1 LITIDPVSHP
11 CEERCPAVEQH
22 PANTPKTG
30 CIHVTEFELV
40 SDFEPRGGQPRAIE
54 DLVNGLSRGYRHQTL
69 LGVTGSGKTF
79 MAANVI
85 ARARRPTLVIS
96 HNKTL
101 AAQLCAEYKRFFPYN
116 AVEYFVSYYDYYQP
130 EAYLPNRDLYI
141 EKEADI
147 NQEIDRLRH
156 SATRSLMDRRDVIVV
171 ASVSCIFG
179 LGSPEEYSSMGLL
192 AEVGKEVDRESILV
206 RLVEIQYERND
217 YEFSPG
223 KFRVRGNSID
233 ICPAYGGLA
242 FRIELSGDT
251 VSHLF
256 EMDALTGRKLRE
268 RTRMMIYPAKHFVMP
283 ADKIGKAIRT
293 IGKELEER
301 LVELRAD
308 GKEFEAIRLKQ
319 RTLYDLE
326 LLREVGYCPGIENY
340 SRHFDGRSPG
350 QRPFTL
356 MDYFPDDFLLVIDES
371 HVTIPQVRAM
381 YGGDLSRKRNLVDF
395 GFRLPS
401 AFDNRPLVFEEFEG
415 YMRNVIYTSAT
426 PRPYECERSSQ
437 VVELVIRPTGLVD
450 PEIVL
455 RSTETQVDDV
465 IHEIRT
471 RAENGERVLVTT
483 LTKRMAE
490 DLSDYLVENGIRAS
504 YMHSGTGTME
514 RVEILR
520 KLRLG
525 EIDVLVGINLLREG
539 LDLPEVSLVAIMD
552 ADKEGFLRNETS
564 LIQTMGRAARHVS
577 GQVVLYADKLTGSIE
592 RAVDITNR
600 RREIQLAYN
609 RAHGIRPKGISKEV
623 SDIAESLG
631 VEGTEGAGI
640 ADGAKGVEGGKA
652 SAGMDVAPGELHL
665 LLVELEEEMKRA
677 AANLEFERAAVLRD
691 RLFELRG
698 STG

>member
-1 LITIDPVSHP
+1 
-11 CEERCPAVEQH
+11 
-22 PANTPKTG
+22 
-30 CIHVTEFELV
+30 VTEFELV

>member
-1 LITIDPVSHP
+1 M
-11 CEERCPAVEQH
+11 
-22 PANTPKTG
+22 
-30 CIHVTEFELV
+30 TEFELV